1 MPVLSKPSLPVLSK
15 PSRPDVTRVGNY
27 VMVVWKWQEN
37 NDGAHIVSYVIK
49 HVSEGEGVIDD
60 FDSEDAYVVDSKTN
74 FLLLPCDWYQD
85 STNCQFAVKAR
96 YSDGHESEFSD
107 LSDDVRTSPG
117 KQCCEC
123 DY

>member
-1 MPVLSKPSLPVLSK
+1 MPVLSK
-15 PSRPDVTRVGNY
+15 PSRPDVTRVGKY

-37 NDGAHIVSYVIK
+37 NDDIVSYVIK
-49 HVSEGEGVIDD
+49 HVSEGLIDD
-60 FDSEDAYVVDSKTN
+60 FDSEDKYVVDSKTK

-85 STNCQFAVKAR
+85 STNCQFAVAAMYR
-96 YSDGHESEFSD
+96 DGHESEFSD
-107 LSDDVRTSPG
+107 LSDDVCTSLG